1 MAWRRGGG
9 GEGEGSGR
17 GLPSPLGRGLAWE
30 VRAGLRR
37 RRHDLPSPPG
47 RRPRR
52 GGPGA
57 QARLPAPTSPPPRR
71 RLPSRP
77 APPSPTSGA
86 GCALRAR
93 GSLGEPPCP
102 PTAEGDLMLDC
113 FLRGHRFP
121 SFSGPPPPKPSRVP
135 GAEFTYSRSSP
146 GFHYFGD
153 FLTLHIEKATDLI
166 PVSYPPSLP

>member
-1 MAWRRGGG
+1 MAPGRW
-9 GEGEGSGR
+9 GR
-17 GLPSPLGRGLAWE
+17 GRGEWPRPPLAPGSRPSLGSQSG
-30 VRAGLRR
+30 
-37 RRHDLPSPPG
+37 SS
-47 RRPRR
+47 
-52 GGPGA
+52 
-57 QARLPAPTSPPPRR
+57 AP
-71 RLPSRP
+71 PSRP
-77 APPSPTSGA
+77 PLASRPPPLPGRAGSPGAAPGADLPTPAAPAPFPASPPSPTSGA